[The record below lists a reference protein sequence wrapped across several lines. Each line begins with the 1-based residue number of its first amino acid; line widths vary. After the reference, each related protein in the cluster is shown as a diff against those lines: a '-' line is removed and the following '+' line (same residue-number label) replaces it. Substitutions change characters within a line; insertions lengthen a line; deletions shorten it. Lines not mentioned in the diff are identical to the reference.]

1 MNRNKIIK
9 IIPYILAIF
18 VFFSLSN
25 VSKLNNTEYFASN
38 TFLNEAEKMEFKDV
52 TVSVGNVIVSV
63 SGKYVKEGKD
73 VVFSATVPNT
83 DTNIEW
89 LQVVLNEGTNKVTVK
104 A

>member
-38 TFLNEAEKMEFKDV
+38 TFLNEAEKILL
-52 TVSVGNVIVSV
+52 SVNSRYAKREIQNRISYY
-63 SGKYVKEGKD
+63 KMLLDDVKELD
-73 VVFSATVPNT
+73 F
-83 DTNIEW
+83 
-89 LQVVLNEGTNKVTVK
+89 
-104 A
+104 